1 MDELVKISKLGV
13 ELKQTTKGFW
23 YVGSLKVNA
32 ESVGEFDE
40 LVSQSAAKILQQVTS
55 LNGEET
61 KPNNPLQVTR
71 SEKEK
76 KEEILLNPEEE
87 KIFQSLKQ
95 LRLILAQQEGVP
107 PYMVFHDT
115 TLRRIA
121 KEKPTAK
128 EALSQIIGEKKSAKY
143 GELVSELLE
152 KCRIGNSS
160 RDSSFCEN

>member
-1 MDELVKISKLGV
+1 MDELVKIPKLTV
-13 ELKQTTKGFW
+13 ELKQTAKGFW
-23 YVGSLKVNA
+23 YVGSLKINA
-32 ESVGEFDE
+32 ESVGELDE
-40 LVSQSAAKILQQVTS
+40 LVSQSAAKILRQVTS
-55 LNGEET
+55 LNGEEARQ
-61 KPNNPLQVTR
+61 NNSLQGAK

-107 PYMVFHDT
+107 PYIVFHDT

-128 EALSQIIGEKKSAKY
+128 EALPQIIGEKKSAKY
-143 GELVSELLE
+143 GELVLELLE
-152 KCRIGNSS
+152 KYRIGNSNQ
-160 RDSSFCEN
+160 DSF